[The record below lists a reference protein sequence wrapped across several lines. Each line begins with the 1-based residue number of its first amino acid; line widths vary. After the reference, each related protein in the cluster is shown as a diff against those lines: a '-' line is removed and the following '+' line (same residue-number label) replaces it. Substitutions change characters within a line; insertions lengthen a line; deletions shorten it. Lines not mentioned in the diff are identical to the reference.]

1 MPHTN
6 SITGRQDDG
15 GLGDIGHGA
24 KIDFPGKI
32 FKEFKQ
38 TLVEQIV
45 KNDFYKVIASKPLP
59 QWQNVN
65 RLKFSNPDHC
75 SDFGSGLDFDK
86 HLGNET

>member
-1 MPHTN
+1 MSHPN
-6 SITGRQDDG
+6 PVAGRQDDG
-15 GLGDIGHGA
+15 GLVQIGHII
-24 KIDFPGKI
+24 KIDFPGKM

-65 RLKFSNPDHC
+65 RFKFSNPDHC